1 MSHPTEGEEDDV
13 CVWGFWSAE
22 LTHLFDVFLVLKASV
37 DGQGN
42 VEHAETDDRQID
54 GFVLHEIGIGKD
66 IAPIDGGRKNE
77 KSAGEARQMRGEAL
91 RLTMV
96 GRWADLEAVG
106 LPAEASIEVV
116 TAGCVR
122 TNAIV
127 RGEVERRVR
136 DGRI

>member
-1 MSHPTEGEEDDV
+1 VQRCWPD
-13 CVWGFWSAE
+13 E
-22 LTHLFDVFLVLKASV
+22 LTHFFDVLLVLKASV

-66 IAPIDGGRKNE
+66 IAPIDRGREHE
-77 KSAGEARQMRGEAL
+77 KSTGEARQMSGEAL
-91 RLTMV
+91 RLTMI
-96 GRWADLEAVG
+96 GRRSDLESVG

-127 RGEVERRVR
+127 RREVERRVR
-136 DGRI
+136 DGRIRQR